1 MICQR
6 LRILPRF
13 DHTYSNNYVV
23 FLLKLNF
30 VENFH
35 LHFDEFLMRASSSF
49 QNTQTKIVKSLLV
62 IFFSFFLFNIGEEVL
77 GFSISDEGRIFVAPQ
92 IEPGDKGCNE
102 VLAFKYDDGK
112 GNNDGM

>member
-1 MICQR
+1 M
-6 LRILPRF
+6 
-13 DHTYSNNYVV
+13 
-23 FLLKLNF
+23 
-30 VENFH
+30 ENFH
-35 LHFDEFLMRASSSF
+35 LHFDEFFVVRFQQFSKYASKNR
-49 QNTQTKIVKSLLV
+49 QNIAGNCFL
-62 IFFSFFLFNIGEEVL
+62 FFLLLNIGEEVL

>member
-1 MICQR
+1 MRQIIAGNFY
-6 LRILPRF
+6 L
-13 DHTYSNNYVV
+13 V
-23 FLLKLNF
+23 FTF
-30 VENFH
+30 WY
-35 LHFDEFLMRASSSF
+35 
-49 QNTQTKIVKSLLV
+49 
-62 IFFSFFLFNIGEEVL
+62 IGEEVL

>member
-1 MICQR
+1 M
-6 LRILPRF
+6 
-13 DHTYSNNYVV
+13 
-23 FLLKLNF
+23 
-30 VENFH
+30 H
-35 LHFDEFLMRASSSF
+35 LHFDEFFYARIQQFSKHAK
-49 QNTQTKIVKSLLV
+49 KIVKSLLV
-62 IFFSFFLFNIGEEVL
+62 IFFSFLLFNIGEEVL

>member
-1 MICQR
+1 
-6 LRILPRF
+6 
-13 DHTYSNNYVV
+13 
-23 FLLKLNF
+23 

-35 LHFDEFLMRASSSF
+35 LHFDEFFDARIQQFSKHASKNR
-49 QNTQTKIVKSLLV
+49 QIIACNL
-62 IFFSFFLFNIGEEVL
+62 FFSFLLFNIGEEVL